1 MNSLPKWLT
10 GWDFFI
16 CLVALATA
24 LVGFFFIGNFG
35 SSFNISQMIA
45 GVSER
50 ALIVL
55 PMMLLLITR
64 DIDLSVA
71 SILALTSVIM
81 GLLLQAGF
89 PLAPAVV
96 LTLLS
101 GAVLGAFNGVLIA
114 VVALPSLVV
123 TLGTMALF
131 RGIGYMLLGTGSV
144 NALPD
149 SLLNFG
155 FTNVPNIP
163 VPWTI
168 VPFVVFFPIFA
179 IILHRTTLGRRIFAI
194 GGNPIVALYSGISVE
209 PIRFGLFVF
218 SGVMCSIAGIV
229 YTARLANARANN
241 ALGMELDVITIAM
254 LGGVSVF
261 GGRGGVMGV
270 FGALVLIALVRNLLG
285 INGVGGDAQST
296 VVGLLLIVAL
306 LSGNFTAPIT
316 NFVKRRMTRSP
327 PAPNSAAGQT
337 TNFKHGG
344 I

>member
-1 MNSLPKWLT
+1 MKNIPTWLT
-10 GWDFFI
+10 GWDAFI
-16 CLVALATA
+16 CLVAAITA
-24 LVGFFFIGNFG
+24 LIGFLFFGNFG

-45 GVSER
+45 GISER

-71 SILALTSVIM
+71 STLALTSVIM
-81 GLLLQAGF
+81 GLFLQAGV
-89 PLAPAVV
+89 PLAPAIC

-101 GAVLGAFNGVLIA
+101 GAVLGAFNGVMTA

-144 NALPD
+144 NILPD
-149 SLLNFG
+149 NLLDFG
-155 FTNVPNIP
+155 FSNVPGLP
-163 VPWTI
+163 LPWTI
-168 VPFVVFFPIFA
+168 VPFLIIFPIFA
-179 IILHRTTLGRRIFAI
+179 VVLHRTTLGRRIFAI
-194 GGNPIVALYSGISVE
+194 GGNPVVALYSGISVE

-218 SGVMCSIAGIV
+218 SGMMCSVAGIV

-270 FGALVLIALVRNLLG
+270 FGALVLIALIRNLLG

-296 VVGLLLIVAL
+296 VVGLLLIIAL
-306 LSGNFTAPIT
+306 LAGNFTSPIT
-316 NFVKRRMTRSP
+316 EFVKRRVTRGPSV
-327 PAPNSAAGQT
+327 ASRAT
-337 TNFKHGG
+337 E
-344 I
+344 